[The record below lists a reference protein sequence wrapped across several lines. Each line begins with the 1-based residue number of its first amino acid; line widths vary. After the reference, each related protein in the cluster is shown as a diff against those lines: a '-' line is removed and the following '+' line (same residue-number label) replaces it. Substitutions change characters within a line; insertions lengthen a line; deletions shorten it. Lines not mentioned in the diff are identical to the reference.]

1 VTSISIASGAAARA
15 TGQNLIINSLV
26 ATALGTQNIS
36 QELDVHGV
44 WSMEDGG
51 WPAGNCRLEVV
62 PESRPMIYAPGC
74 LENMPSV
81 VGV

>member
-44 WSMEDGG
+44 WRMEDSQLVTVG
-51 WPAGNCRLEVV
+51 WRWFPRADR
-62 PESRPMIYAPGC
+62 
-74 LENMPSV
+74 
-81 VGV
+81 